1 MNINFH
7 RLHSDDFSRTDSQ
20 PKAKRGII
28 NNLPRPQK
36 PPSPPPPRD
45 PPWDPTRSFV
55 LLLNSNSVAVFL
67 IPCQK
72 NGSGTFAQIC
82 KLEPEEQMLPRFVG
96 GNSCKTSL
104 DSRFDRFQF
113 SQNALFQLS
122 WDRRHLRNSCA
133 HPLFWPAVKNNS
145 ITRKCSQF
153 RVNLLISFYL
163 ETTATHK
170 IIVIP
175 LPN

>member
-36 PPSPPPPRD
+36 PPPLPQD

-104 DSRFDRFQF
+104 DSPFDRFQF

>member
-7 RLHSDDFSRTDSQ
+7 RLHSDDFSLTDSQ

-36 PPSPPPPRD
+36 PPPQD
-45 PPWDPTRSFV
+45 LPWDPARSFV

-67 IPCQK
+67 IPRHK

-82 KLEPEEQMLPRFVG
+82 KLEPEKQMPPRFVG
-96 GNSCKTSL
+96 RNSCCKTSL
-104 DSRFDRFQF
+104 DSHFHRFQF

-122 WDRRHLRNSCA
+122 WDRRHLRNSLRTSVVLA
-133 HPLFWPAVKNNS
+133 AFEK
-145 ITRKCSQF
+145 
-153 RVNLLISFYL
+153 
-163 ETTATHK
+163 
-170 IIVIP
+170 
-175 LPN
+175 